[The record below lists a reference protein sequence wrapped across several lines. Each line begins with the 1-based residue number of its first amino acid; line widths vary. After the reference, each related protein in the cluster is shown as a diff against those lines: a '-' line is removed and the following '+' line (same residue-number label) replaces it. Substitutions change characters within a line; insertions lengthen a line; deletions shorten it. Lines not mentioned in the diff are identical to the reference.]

1 MEAEVD
7 GMALL
12 FELVATLSFD
22 MVHPGGVKEEAHL
35 NSKKDVTKQASINEV
50 CGSNSIALRYTVD
63 VPLYPRPSGPRR
75 SFSEL
80 CRERRFARACCLFA
94 LPPRNVMMQLLDP
107 PVPRARTSRKR
118 LDHAGRRYILIG
130 GHAHKAPEETQK
142 LRNDADEFQHFY
154 DRSDVEFQRRTHER
168 IP

>member
-1 MEAEVD
+1 
-7 GMALL
+7 MALL

-94 LPPRNVMMQLLDP
+94 LPPRNVMMQLDP
-107 PVPRARTSRKR
+107 PVPRSDFKKKAGSCRPQIDWWTRT
-118 LDHAGRRYILIG
+118 
-130 GHAHKAPEETQK
+130 K
-142 LRNDADEFQHFY
+142 LRKKLKSFGMTPMNFNIFTTGLTWSFSDE
-154 DRSDVEFQRRTHER
+154 RTNAFRESPAANH
-168 IP
+168 PSQY